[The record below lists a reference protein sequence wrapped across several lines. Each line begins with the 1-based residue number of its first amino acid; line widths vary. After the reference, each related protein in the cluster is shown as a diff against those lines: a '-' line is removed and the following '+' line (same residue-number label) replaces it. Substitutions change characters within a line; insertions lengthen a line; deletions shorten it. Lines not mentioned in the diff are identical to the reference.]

1 MSRHKYT
8 IFLFLL
14 SLLGVMPVM
23 AQTQNK
29 VEVVQDPLIAV
40 LQQFRAGKG
49 VTKPNTSA
57 GNTEP
62 VDRSNLTRSTTRG
75 FRVQIY
81 MGPSRSSAY
90 AEQTRFLR
98 MFRNIDTYISYDEP
112 NYRVKVGDFTSRHE
126 AEQLLQGL
134 RNQFTNVFLFN
145 EEIFVYH

>member
-1 MSRHKYT
+1 MLRHKYT

-49 VTKPNTSA
+49 GSNASA

-62 VDRSNLTRSTTRG
+62 VDRSNLTRSTARG

-90 AEQTRFLR
+90 AEQARFLR

-134 RNQFTNVFLFN
+134 RDQFTNVFLFN